1 MKVITIAVTDVRR
14 LLRWRA
20 NLFFMLVLPM
30 MIVLLL
36 GAAFGG
42 SQQARIGV
50 RR

>member
-30 MIVLLL
+30 MIV
-36 GAAFGG
+36 AAFGG